1 MPMAWLHRSGGMMA
15 GFQYA
20 CIAKYKPITV
30 PARKTKNAM
39 RTRLT
44 KTMIALGPRASRP
57 HVARNARARNDN
69 DRSFRNS
76 TARDIPPVEK
86 LRECLTEGENRCA
99 FMQLSQSS

>member
-1 MPMAWLHRSGGMMA
+1 MPMAWLQRSGGMMA

-39 RTRLT
+39 RMRLT
-44 KTMIALGPRASRP
+44 KLMIALGARP
-57 HVARNARARNDN
+57 SWPQCEQDVRTPMTH

-76 TARDIPPVEK
+76 TARDISPVEK
-86 LRECLTEGENRCA
+86 LRECLTSRRNRCA
-99 FMQLSQSS
+99 FLQLSQ

>member
-1 MPMAWLHRSGGMMA
+1 MPMAWLQRSGGMMA

-44 KTMIALGPRASRP
+44 KTMIALGTRAFRAHCGQDVRVPTP
-57 HVARNARARNDN
+57 H
-69 DRSFRNS
+69 DRSCRNS
-76 TARDIPPVEK
+76 TACDIPPIEK

-99 FMQLSQSS
+99 FMQLSQSF

>member
-1 MPMAWLHRSGGMMA
+1 MPTAWLQRSGGMMA

-44 KTMIALGPRASRP
+44 KTMIALGTRAPRP
-57 HVARNARARNDN
+57 HCGQDVRVHATY
-69 DRSFRNS
+69 DRSFLNS

-86 LRECLTEGENRCA
+86 LRECLTEGENNAR
-99 FMQLSQSS
+99 FRSSRN

>member
-1 MPMAWLHRSGGMMA
+1 MPTAWLQRSGGMMA

-44 KTMIALGPRASRP
+44 KTMIALGRGRL
-57 HVARNARARNDN
+57 ARYCGQDVRVPTRH

-76 TARDIPPVEK
+76 TAGDIPPVEK
-86 LRECLTEGENRCA
+86 LRECLTEGENKCA
-99 FMQLSQSS
+99 FPQLS

>member
-1 MPMAWLHRSGGMMA
+1 MPTAWLQRSGGMMA

-20 CIAKYKPITV
+20 CIAKYRPITV

-39 RTRLT
+39 RMRLT
-44 KTMIALGPRASRP
+44 KTMIALGTRASCARCGQDVRVSRP
-57 HVARNARARNDN
+57 H

-76 TARDIPPVEK
+76 TASDIPPIEK

-99 FMQLSQSS
+99 

>member
-1 MPMAWLHRSGGMMA
+1 MPTAWLQRSGGMMA

-44 KTMIALGPRASRP
+44 KMMIALGPRASRP
-57 HVARNARARNDN
+57 HCGQDVRVSSAN

-76 TARDIPPVEK
+76 TAGDIPPVEK
-86 LRECLTEGENRCA
+86 LRGCLTEGENKCA
-99 FMQLSQSS
+99 FPQLSQSF